1 MHSITWQKAAGALQ
15 SFKIE
20 SPVVFHGIYMPIFYC
35 LQDND
40 LVVENLFF
48 LSFCP
53 PQSCLKPSHRGS
65 PGTYG
70 MGVGLKKLESLGYL
84 AVKTA

>member
-20 SPVVFHGIYMPIFYC
+20 SPLVFHGIYMPIFYC

-48 LSFCP
+48 FVILPTTVLFVALTQGFP
-53 PQSCLKPSHRGS
+53 WDLW
-65 PGTYG
+65 Y
-70 MGVGLKKLESLGYL
+70 GVGLKKLESLGYL